1 MLHWTVTS
9 VRRFALHWLS
19 WLVGIGAFLL
29 YAYTAAPGIVTFFDD
44 TLEFQT
50 VAPTFG
56 IAHPTGYPLYT
67 IVGGLWTRLLPFG
80 TWAGRLNLF
89 SALCAAI
96 TVGLLV
102 AVGSRLC
109 PQRNGAPNLWAGGAA
124 AVTYAL
130 GPVWWSQATVAEV
143 YPLHGCFVAAILATT
158 IGINQT
164 WQNGAMSPRFNR
176 RMTLLCLLF
185 GLGLA
190 HHRTILLLAP
200 PVALYLLWSV
210 SGIWRPH
217 RTWWRWGAALLLP
230 LILYLYIPLRA
241 ATGIRDL
248 NGSYLPGWDGFWN
261 HVLARDY
268 NAFFANNPLA
278 TGLTPT
284 QWFDLIHR
292 QLGWTALVL
301 ALLGLAWLVDRRG
314 RPARAWWLVL
324 GVLGMNLLFAIL
336 YRVPDPEV
344 FLLPTLLGVALFSGG
359 GVGLMAR
366 LLPTSGATLLSAI
379 LVILLL
385 VAPFG
390 RGPAANRRHD
400 WSAHD
405 QARRIA
411 QADFPPNSQVI
422 GLEGEMTALRY
433 MQAAENLGTNATP
446 ISANQPEQRRL
457 LVDERMARGLPLYL
471 TRELA
476 GIEELYSFS
485 GEADLVRVWPRGQS
499 QVSLPPS
506 NPLTTPLLLGDNRIQ
521 IEGYSLQ
528 PIGGLA
534 QPAQELTLYWRLL
547 SPTDQV
553 IKLSLRLQDA
563 TGAPIQWPDG
573 RDAIEDRFPLHQLA
587 LTTQWLPGEL
597 VKDVHTI
604 LLPPAAQEESA
615 ILLVI
620 IYDSATALELG
631 RIEIMF

>member
-9 VRRFALHWLS
+9 VRRFALYWLS

-241 ATGIRDL
+241 ATRIGDL
-248 NGSYLPGWDGFWN
+248 NGSKMPRW
-261 HVLARDY
+261 
-268 NAFFANNPLA
+268 
-278 TGLTPT
+278 
-284 QWFDLIHR
+284 
-292 QLGWTALVL
+292 
-301 ALLGLAWLVDRRG
+301 
-314 RPARAWWLVL
+314 
-324 GVLGMNLLFAIL
+324 
-336 YRVPDPEV
+336 
-344 FLLPTLLGVALFSGG
+344 
-359 GVGLMAR
+359 
-366 LLPTSGATLLSAI
+366 
-379 LVILLL
+379 
-385 VAPFG
+385 
-390 RGPAANRRHD
+390 
-400 WSAHD
+400 
-405 QARRIA
+405 
-411 QADFPPNSQVI
+411 
-422 GLEGEMTALRY
+422 
-433 MQAAENLGTNATP
+433 
-446 ISANQPEQRRL
+446 
-457 LVDERMARGLPLYL
+457 
-471 TRELA
+471 A
-476 GIEELYSFS
+476 GC
-485 GEADLVRVWPRGQS
+485 W
-499 QVSLPPS
+499 
-506 NPLTTPLLLGDNRIQ
+506 
-521 IEGYSLQ
+521 
-528 PIGGLA
+528 
-534 QPAQELTLYWRLL
+534 
-547 SPTDQV
+547 
-553 IKLSLRLQDA
+553 
-563 TGAPIQWPDG
+563 
-573 RDAIEDRFPLHQLA
+573 
-587 LTTQWLPGEL
+587 
-597 VKDVHTI
+597 
-604 LLPPAAQEESA
+604 
-615 ILLVI
+615 
-620 IYDSATALELG
+620 
-631 RIEIMF
+631 